1 MNQLQPS
8 QEKVVRIQDENEE
21 GLLPLLN
28 MGDKKFLIAGVDE
41 VGKGCLFGPVYAA
54 AVILSKENETKLLS
68 QGLKDSK
75 KLSHR
80 QRNILV
86 PLIKTNSIAW
96 TIGQASAREI
106 DAVGIRNATEK
117 AMLRALE
124 KFSSPPDLILVDG
137 TLPIRVWP
145 GKQKTQVRGESHFA
159 SIAAA
164 SVLAKEAR
172 DELIKR
178 LARKYNCYG
187 LEKNKGYGTEI
198 HRTNLIK
205 EGATKLHRKSF
216 ISRLEID

>member
-1 MNQLQPS
+1 M
-8 QEKVVRIQDENEE
+8 RIQDENEE

-137 TLPIRVWP
+137 TLPIRFWP

-205 EGATKLHRKSF
+205 AGATKLHRKSF

>member
-1 MNQLQPS
+1 MKA
-8 QEKVVRIQDENEE
+8 EKSLVA
-21 GLLPLLN
+21 GL
-28 MGDKKFLIAGVDE
+28 DE
-41 VGKGCLFGPVYAA
+41 VGKGCLFGPVFAA
-54 AVILSKENETKLLS
+54 AVILSKENEIELLNE
-68 QGLKDSK
+68 GLKDSK

-80 QRNILV
+80 QRNNLV
-86 PLIKTNSIAW
+86 PLIKKNSIAW

-106 DAVGIRNATEK
+106 DVIGIRDATEK

-137 TLPIRVWP
+137 ILPIRLWA

-164 SVLAKEAR
+164 SVLAKETR

-178 LARKYNCYG
+178 LARKYTCYG

-205 EGATKLHRKSF
+205 EGPSKLHRKSF
-216 ISRLEID
+216 LSRLKIK

>member
-1 MNQLQPS
+1 
-8 QEKVVRIQDENEE
+8 
-21 GLLPLLN
+21 

-137 TLPIRVWP
+137 LLPIRFWP

-205 EGATKLHRKSF
+205 AGATKLHRKSF

>member
-1 MNQLQPS
+1 M
-8 QEKVVRIQDENEE
+8 E
-21 GLLPLLN
+21 
-28 MGDKKFLIAGVDE
+28 DKKSLIAGVDE
-41 VGKGCLFGPVYAA
+41 VGKGCLFGPVFAA
-54 AVILSKENETKLLS
+54 AVILSKKDEIELLN

-80 QRNILV
+80 QRNNLV
-86 PLIKTNSIAW
+86 PLIKKNSIAW
-96 TIGQASAREI
+96 ALGQASAREI
-106 DAVGIRNATEK
+106 DTIGIREATEK
-117 AMLRALE
+117 AMVRALE

-137 TLPIRVWP
+137 LLPIRLWP
-145 GKQKTQVRGESHFA
+145 GQQRTQVRGESHFV

-164 SVLAKEAR
+164 SILAKETR

-187 LEKNKGYGTEI
+187 LEKNKGYGTET

-216 ISRLEID
+216 LSKLNIN

>member
-1 MNQLQPS
+1 M
-8 QEKVVRIQDENEE
+8 RIQDENEE

-80 QRNILV
+80 QRHSLV

-106 DAVGIRNATEK
+106 DVVGIRNATEK

-137 TLPIRVWP
+137 TLPIRFWP

-205 EGATKLHRKSF
+205 AGATKLHRKSF

>member
-1 MNQLQPS
+1 M
-8 QEKVVRIQDENEE
+8 RIQDENEE
-21 GLLPLLN
+21 GLLPLLD
-28 MGDKKFLIAGVDE
+28 MGDKEFLIAGVDE

-137 TLPIRVWP
+137 TLPIRFWP

-205 EGATKLHRKSF
+205 SGATKLHRKSF

>member
-1 MNQLQPS
+1 MEDIKS
-8 QEKVVRIQDENEE
+8 
-21 GLLPLLN
+21 
-28 MGDKKFLIAGVDE
+28 LIAGVDE
-41 VGKGCLFGPVYAA
+41 VGKGCLFGPVFAA
-54 AVILSKENETKLLS
+54 AVLLSKENEIELLN

-137 TLPIRVWP
+137 ILPIRFWP

-205 EGATKLHRKSF
+205 AGATKLHRKSF

>member
-1 MNQLQPS
+1 M
-8 QEKVVRIQDENEE
+8 RIQDENEE
-21 GLLPLLN
+21 GLLPLPN
-28 MGDKKFLIAGVDE
+28 MEDKKFLIAGVDE

-106 DAVGIRNATEK
+106 DVVGIRNATEK

-137 TLPIRVWP
+137 TLPIRSWP

>member
-1 MNQLQPS
+1 MKDIRS
-8 QEKVVRIQDENEE
+8 
-21 GLLPLLN
+21 
-28 MGDKKFLIAGVDE
+28 LIAGVDE
-41 VGKGCLFGPVYAA
+41 VGKGCLFGPVFAA
-54 AVILSKENETKLLS
+54 AVILSKENEIELLN

-80 QRNILV
+80 QRHNLV

-106 DAVGIRNATEK
+106 DVIGIRDATEK

-124 KFSSPPDLILVDG
+124 KFSSPPELILVDG
-137 TLPIRVWP
+137 ILPIRLWP

-164 SVLAKEAR
+164 SVLAKETR

-178 LARKYNCYG
+178 LALKYNCYG

-216 ISRLEID
+216 ISRLEIN

>member
-1 MNQLQPS
+1 M
-8 QEKVVRIQDENEE
+8 RIQDENEE

-106 DAVGIRNATEK
+106 DVVGIRNATEK

-137 TLPIRVWP
+137 TLPIRFWP

>member
-1 MNQLQPS
+1 M
-8 QEKVVRIQDENEE
+8 E
-21 GLLPLLN
+21 
-28 MGDKKFLIAGVDE
+28 DKKSLIAGVDE
-41 VGKGCLFGPVYAA
+41 VGKGCLFGPVFAA
-54 AVILSKENETKLLS
+54 AVILSKENEIELLN

-80 QRNILV
+80 QRNNLV

-96 TIGQASAREI
+96 AIGQASAKEI
-106 DAVGIRNATEK
+106 DVMGIRDATEK

-124 KFSSPPDLILVDG
+124 KFSSQPDLIVVDG
-137 TLPIRVWP
+137 TLRIRLWP
-145 GKQKTQVRGESHFA
+145 GKQKTQIRGESHFP

-178 LARKYNCYG
+178 LACRYQQYG

-198 HRTNLIK
+198 HRKNLIK
-205 EGATKLHRKSF
+205 AGASKLHRKSF
-216 ISRLEID
+216 LSKLVKV